1 LLSLWCLRKG
11 FSEFAIVYLLLYW
24 FWLTYVAG
32 KSVRHPM
39 TNKFGKSLADT
50 NTVLS
55 LLTIFGV
62 EFILLLSASFF
73 ARMIFGFSGFYS
85 VILYGLLIA
94 FLLSISGHIYI
105 TTKNILTINHKQD
118 KPKLVI
124 GLLIYPFGIWTIQ
137 ETLKLNSTEK

>member
-1 LLSLWCLRKG
+1 MREG
-11 FSEFAIVYLLLYW
+11 FFEWAPVYLFFYW

-32 KSVRHPM
+32 KSVRHPL

-55 LLTIFGV
+55 LLTILGV
-62 EFILLLSASFF
+62 AFILLLSASFL

-85 VILYGLLIA
+85 VVLYGMLLA

-105 TTKNILTINHKQD
+105 TTKNILTINPTQD
-118 KPKLVI
+118 KLKLFL
-124 GLLIYPFGIWTIQ
+124 GLLVYPFGIWTIQ
-137 ETLKLNSTEK
+137 DILKQKASD